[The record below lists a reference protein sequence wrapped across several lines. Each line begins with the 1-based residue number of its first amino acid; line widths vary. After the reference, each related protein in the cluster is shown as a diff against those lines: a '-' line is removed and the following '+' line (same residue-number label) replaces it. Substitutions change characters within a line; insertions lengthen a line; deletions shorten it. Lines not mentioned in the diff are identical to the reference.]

1 MKKAIIW
8 VVVLLVIGVAVWRIF
23 FVGATEATG
32 YEFTTIQ
39 RGNLENLVS
48 STGSLEPVRS
58 VEVGTQ
64 VSGIIDRVLVN
75 YNDEV
80 TVGQV
85 LANID
90 TLQLGIKYRSALADV
105 ESAQAQYELSKL
117 TLADTKR
124 LYDAS
129 FVSERDYQTAAT
141 EVKTKKAALQRAQ
154 TSLETAEL
162 NLYHYAVITSPINGT
177 VVSRSIEPGQTV
189 AASFSSPVLFEIAE
203 DLRKMEI
210 QALVDESDIG
220 QIQPG
225 QKARYTVE
233 AFPDEE
239 FSGTVREIRL
249 DPTVESNVV
258 NYTVIVDTD
267 NPQKRLLPGMTATID
282 FVVEEINDVLLVP
295 NAALRYQPDR
305 EVMMAAMQRM
315 RDARQGQTQRPSSM
329 PESMQQQAMQ
339 QQRNSSEMGR
349 LWYIN
354 DQGELSLSIV
364 KLGASDG
371 SHTVVSN
378 RRDTLEGREIILKEA
393 SGSKKDEGPDP
404 RMMMRMRL

>member
-1 MKKAIIW
+1 
-8 VVVLLVIGVAVWRIF
+8 
-23 FVGATEATG
+23 
-32 YEFTTIQ
+32 
-39 RGNLENLVS
+39 
-48 STGSLEPVRS
+48 
-58 VEVGTQ
+58 
-64 VSGIIDRVLVN
+64 
-75 YNDEV
+75 
-80 TVGQV
+80 VGQV

-105 ESAQAQYELSKL
+105 ESAQAQYELSML
-117 TLADTKR
+117 TLADSKR

-141 EVKTKKAALQRAQ
+141 EVKNKKAALQRAQ

-305 EVMMAAMQRM
+305 EVMMAAMERMMSTRKSQR
-315 RDARQGQTQRPSSM
+315 QRPEGA
-329 PESMQQQAMQ
+329 PEGKTGS
-339 QQRNSSEMGR
+339 RNTAEMGR
-349 LWYIN
+349 LWYL
-354 DQGELSLSIV
+354 DDAGLLTVTMV

-371 SHTVVSN
+371 AQTVIQSRIN
-378 RRDTLEGREIILKEA
+378 DLEGMQIITKER
-393 SGSKKDEGPDP
+393 SSDKKDDRQDP
-404 RMMMRMRL
+404 RMMMRMHL

>member
-8 VVVLLVIGVAVWRIF
+8 IVVLLVIGVAAWRIF
-23 FVGATEATG
+23 FAGSEEATG

-39 RGNLENLVS
+39 RGSMENLVS
-48 STGSLEPVRS
+48 ATGSLQPVRS

-64 VSGIIDRVLVN
+64 VSGIIDRVLAN

-105 ESAQAQYELSKL
+105 ESARAQLDLSKVNM
-117 TLADTKR
+117 TDTKR
-124 LYDAS
+124 LYDES
-129 FVSERDYQTAAT
+129 YVSERDYQTALT
-141 EVKTKKAALQRAQ
+141 DVKTKQASVQRAQ

-177 VVSRSIEPGQTV
+177 VVSRNIEPGQTV
-189 AASFSSPVLFEIAE
+189 AASLSAPVLFEIAE

-220 QIQPG
+220 SIKPD

-233 AFPDEE
+233 AYPDEE
-239 FSGTVREIRL
+239 FSGIVREIRL

-258 NYTVIVDTD
+258 NYTVIIDTD
-267 NPQKRLLPGMTATID
+267 NPEKRLLPGMTATID
-282 FVVEEINDVLLVP
+282 FVVEEINNELLVP
-295 NAALRYQPDR
+295 NTALRYQPDR
-305 EVMMAAMQRM
+305 EVMVAAMQRM
-315 RDARQGQTQRPSSM
+315 MSERRGSAQKPSGMNEGAPRQS
-329 PESMQQQAMQ
+329 
-339 QQRNSSEMGR
+339 NFNEMGR
-349 LWYIN
+349 LWYID
-354 DQGELSLSIV
+354 DQGQLAVKIV
-364 KLGASDG
+364 KTGASDG
-371 SHTVVSN
+371 TQTVVSSRKN
-378 RRDTLEGREIILKEA
+378 DLEGMRVILKEQ
-393 SGSKKDEGPDP
+393 SGTNNNERSSS
-404 RMMMRMRL
+404 RMMMRMHL